1 MTQWSFGDDSPEVN
15 VSLVYPCIVHCLTW
29 IGVGMMRGGEIM
41 PDTGCG
47 LITPGIGWKP
57 MAELVIGVKSDV
69 FLGEV
74 WLGEGLPP
82 PWIRVTS

>member
-1 MTQWSFGDDSPEVN
+1 
-15 VSLVYPCIVHCLTW
+15 
-29 IGVGMMRGGEIM
+29 MMRGGEIM
-41 PDTGCG
+41 PDPGCG
-47 LITPGIGWKP
+47 LMTPGIGWKP

-82 PWIRVTS
+82 PWIKVTS